1 MLYDNIRYYI
11 KKAGLSISEAE
22 RRAGLARGHI
32 YRWKKSAPSVTNIK
46 KVADVLGVTVDELI
60 KERD

>member
-1 MLYDNIRYYI
+1 MLHDNIRYYI
-11 KKAGLSISEAE
+11 KEAGLSISETE

-32 YRWKKSAPSVTNIK
+32 DKWKESSPSVTNIK